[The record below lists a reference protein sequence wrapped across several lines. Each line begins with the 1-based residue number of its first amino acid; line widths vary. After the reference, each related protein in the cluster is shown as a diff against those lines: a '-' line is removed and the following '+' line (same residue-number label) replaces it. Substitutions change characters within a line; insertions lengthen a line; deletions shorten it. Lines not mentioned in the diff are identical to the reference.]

1 MRKVE
6 KYRYD
11 SVSDH
16 LELLVKSYER
26 LTGKILIE
34 YDQLDTLP
42 ILFEKVDFALVS
54 HGTEEDPVFNYG
66 NRCALELFEMS
77 FEELTNLP
85 SRKSA
90 ELPNREERARLLA
103 EVTAKGYI
111 ENYSGVRISATGKRF
126 QIEEATVWNL
136 INAKGDYCGQAAV
149 FSKWVMI

>member
-1 MRKVE
+1 MRKIE
-6 KYRYD
+6 KYRYH

-16 LELLVKSYER
+16 LELLVKSYEE
-26 LTGKILIE
+26 LTGRILIK

-42 ILFEKVDFALVS
+42 KLFDQAEFALVS